1 MAMSNTGKT
10 KSLISV
16 VEDEFYARWQ
26 NELARLKP
34 RKRKNWKGL
43 LIGKSGQRTKVIY
56 KDGTFHNWC
65 PMKSRWSEVWPEKKI
80 SSELRN
86 NANAKLSDCE
96 SSPFDRIYRDIK
108 VSDLT
113 DEEKSQLCERLMQ
126 EEIKRNHT
134 GKHAGRSNS
143 NKGKSAVARTPN
155 LQEKWVG
162 K

>member
-1 MAMSNTGKT
+1 MSNTGKT

-26 NELARLKP
+26 NEIARLKP

-65 PMKSRWSEVWPEKKI
+65 PMYSRWSEVRPQKKI
-80 SSELRN
+80 FSELRN
-86 NANAKLSDCE
+86 NAKAEVHDSV
-96 SSPFDRIYRDIK
+96 FGRTYRDIM

-113 DEEKSQLCERLMQ
+113 DEEKSQRCGRLML
-126 EEIKRNHT
+126 EEVKRNHT
-134 GKHAGRSNS
+134 GKHAGRSNL
-143 NKGKSAVARTPN
+143 NKGKSAVARTQN